1 MDQVFKATAWQE
13 PILDVDTA
21 TRFVTTLRS
30 KCWVARCII
39 SEEPAYQNRPAR
51 NLLQLISLQEQKH
64 TFTGTSKPLFS
75 LQSGPSR
82 PGIPAI
88 TLRDV
93 KVDAARQVSGQD
105 DREIEFAE
113 FVVQLRGVPTQ
124 DSKETEQG
132 VRICFICEDVGDVQS
147 GTTSALCWVLNMQD
161 MWQGARMQS
170 DSLLR
175 VVAQPQVQ
183 GRQIV
188 RWQALFSV
196 AITKQDIDF
205 WRQRKAWQASSPGDN
220 AKKRVAEQIALAT
233 PNTKYNKVAA
243 ELRSPGYGALEEACE
258 LQNYLRPRGLSS
270 GEAGCRTI
278 EERRRNGTTLE
289 PPVGRW
295 ALAVSCHWLEGHV
308 QVYSDDEFNEKQAST
323 IGPSAQLGDRRI
335 RGPWCGRGSASM
347 IDLPMDESKV
357 PDAKDASELTC
368 VDFKTKFMQVRGK
381 KLKLALWV
389 SRWVSHPGRKM
400 LEGAEPSS
408 DVFTHCPLKEGTRE
422 GTTPQQL
429 EVDLGKERMLPEP
442 ASMHLAPRRWTR
454 SASLGLG
461 LLGTA
466 LIGTIG
472 VIVLKSKTSGGVS
485 SSVADPTKEYSMV
498 SSHGFMGGVKS
509 FAHSS
514 IAMPGLPQ
522 FHQGSHVT
530 HVHHFHSFGTPVDS
544 SFGMPVDQVSYG
556 DSSMVGDS
564 SATGYSTV
572 GDVDSSV
579 TGDSSSLGV
588 PADQVNYGASSF
600 GVPADQV
607 DYGAS
612 SFSVPADQVN
622 YGDSVAMPSDMNQV
636 HYTAHGGSFAMPA
649 DMDQIHFG
657 ASSIVPGWTKN
668 SLGGL
673 EHHSVVDCTTV
684 EEDASVAKLEMCC
697 KYGKIGCKQLKKAKK
712 AKAKKAETKEDDADD
727 HDKDDHDDD
736 HDQEKESA
744 EEPSMAVED
753 VEEKEVQAE
762 EPEKEAAEEPET
774 EAAEEPEKEA
784 AEEPETEAAKEP
796 ETEAAEEPEA
806 EEPEKESAD
815 EPSMAVEDVEEKE
828 VEAEEPEK
836 ESAEEPETE
845 SAKEPETAE
854 KQAEAEE
861 PEKESAEEPEA
872 FVSVASLAGRSPWW
886 TAAVD
891 SAGIGRLKGASSPK
905 PQRKSGTSD
914 PNVSP
919 SRVKP
924 ILIWVRRSSE
934 RYTEFHAVV
943 PEFAENRTPQ
953 CYDCTQRSTFEHVK
967 YWQDEVRRYSTNQD
981 AILMLV
987 SNKALS
993 GSVTPVSPVSRGPS
1007 RTTSLKPSLSRFA
1020 KVDLPEVQVSRTE
1033 GEESRTQKVEHPCS
1047 TASQPT
1053 RQEFA
1058 FAQSMMFIETSAK
1071 TRSFCVPTDRVE
1083 RAEVLALTP
1092 GQLWK
1097 RSVWRS
1103 SATRSATFNVYLVRH
1118 GESTWNS
1125 AAKRWD
1131 LWQMFSQ
1138 VDHPLTEQGIQ
1149 QAKRLRDAAAQDA
1162 LWSQSRLFSSP
1173 LTRALQTTLLATAVA
1188 GSEGE
1193 SPARSAKRLTLLPD
1207 AREIAWP
1214 LAGPDS
1220 RSRVLG
1226 EGVMARALEEL
1237 RKVEATWTECTEEQS
1252 VVDASLVEKVWWNKF
1267 WESKTEM
1274 QERLKRLLQ
1283 TIEPAMPGQSSVL
1296 VCHSLLIQRLFKDFA
1311 APSLVKDPE
1320 KQQLLSGLRSRKL
1333 QNCGAVRLRLD
1344 TGQIHDVELAFGTK
1358 LV

>member
-1 MDQVFKATAWQE
+1 MA
-13 PILDVDTA
+13 P
-21 TRFVTTLRS
+21 
-30 KCWVARCII
+30 
-39 SEEPAYQNRPAR
+39 
-51 NLLQLISLQEQKH
+51 
-64 TFTGTSKPLFS
+64 
-75 LQSGPSR
+75 
-82 PGIPAI
+82 
-88 TLRDV
+88 
-93 KVDAARQVSGQD
+93 
-105 DREIEFAE
+105 
-113 FVVQLRGVPTQ
+113 
-124 DSKETEQG
+124 
-132 VRICFICEDVGDVQS
+132 
-147 GTTSALCWVLNMQD
+147 
-161 MWQGARMQS
+161 
-170 DSLLR
+170 
-175 VVAQPQVQ
+175 
-183 GRQIV
+183 
-188 RWQALFSV
+188 
-196 AITKQDIDF
+196 
-205 WRQRKAWQASSPGDN
+205 
-220 AKKRVAEQIALAT
+220 
-233 PNTKYNKVAA
+233 TKY
-243 ELRSPGYGALEEACE
+243 E
-258 LQNYLRPRGLSS
+258 
-270 GEAGCRTI
+270 
-278 EERRRNGTTLE
+278 
-289 PPVGRW
+289 
-295 ALAVSCHWLEGHV
+295 
-308 QVYSDDEFNEKQAST
+308 
-323 IGPSAQLGDRRI
+323 
-335 RGPWCGRGSASM
+335 
-347 IDLPMDESKV
+347 
-357 PDAKDASELTC
+357 
-368 VDFKTKFMQVRGK
+368 
-381 KLKLALWV
+381 
-389 SRWVSHPGRKM
+389 
-400 LEGAEPSS
+400 
-408 DVFTHCPLKEGTRE
+408 
-422 GTTPQQL
+422 
-429 EVDLGKERMLPEP
+429 MLPEP

-836 ESAEEPETE
+836 ESAEEPETAEKAVEAEEPEKESAEEPETAEKAVEAEEPEKESAEEPETAEKAVEAEEPEKE

-987 SNKALS
+987 SNK
-993 GSVTPVSPVSRGPS
+993 
-1007 RTTSLKPSLSRFA
+1007 
-1020 KVDLPEVQVSRTE
+1020 VDLPEVQVSRTE
-1033 GEESRTQKVEHPCS
+1033 GEESRARRSRFVGEEKEQTQKVEHPCS

-1333 QNCGAVRLRLD
+1333 QNCGRPGIVLCISSPPTSADLPGPTSRCRAASLGHWPDPRRRVGLWNQARVTL
-1344 TGQIHDVELAFGTK
+1344 GGPGHPVVPLAGGVSCAAWLHQVLHLSRWSVFMSVFGPK
-1358 LV
+1358 KAQ